1 MRLEFQAQMKIS
13 SEEIKLKFKNQL
25 IKKTEFLQI

>member
-1 MRLEFQAQMKIS
+1 MRLEFQAQMNIS

-25 IKKTEFLQI
+25 IKKTELLQI